1 MSADDAVEAIERAA
15 RILREGG
22 LVAFPTETVYG
33 LGADASN
40 DQAVARVFA
49 AKGRPSGHPL
59 IVHIAAA
66 EQMGHW
72 ARDIP
77 PAAWCLAKAF
87 WPGPLTLILKRLPGV
102 GEAAAGGQD
111 TIGLRVPS
119 HPMAQALLEVFGR
132 GIAAPSANRFGRIS
146 PTQAAHVLADFRLKG
161 EPVLVG
167 TEALAE
173 IDAVLD
179 GGASDVGIESTIVD
193 LTRGLPVILRPG
205 RVAGELVRRALAD
218 AGIEPD
224 DDVAGLGD
232 APAAPGTLASHYAPR
247 AAMKL
252 IGRQEFA
259 SEITRHRG
267 QRVAVLAL
275 EVSVPRVPASVTRIL
290 PASAM
295 LYARGLYASLRELDA
310 LGADLILVETPPLGG
325 HWPAVHD
332 RLNRAA
338 HEHASGSRAER
349 HASAWKGRKPV
360 TAAGPVAASADAGE
374 AAGLMS
380 TDPADETDLVAVP
393 DSVDGTV
400 SPQDMPG
407 KRGARAT

>member
-1 MSADDAVEAIERAA
+1 
-15 RILREGG
+15 
-22 LVAFPTETVYG
+22 
-33 LGADASN
+33 
-40 DQAVARVFA
+40 
-49 AKGRPSGHPL
+49 
-59 IVHIAAA
+59 
-66 EQMGHW
+66 MGHW

-111 TIGLRVPS
+111 TIGVRVPS
-119 HPMAQALLEVFGR
+119 HPMAQALLKVFGR

-161 EPVLVG
+161 DPEQAGGEPLP
-167 TEALAE
+167 E
-173 IDAVLD
+173 IDALLD
-179 GGASDVGIESTIVD
+179 GGPCEVGIESTIVD
-193 LTRGLPVILRPG
+193 LTRGTPVILRPG
-205 RVAGELVRRALAD
+205 RVAEELVRRALAD
-218 AGIEPD
+218 AGIADENGASELD
-224 DDVAGLGD
+224 GV
-232 APAAPGTLASHYAPR
+232 APAASGTLASHYAPR

-252 IGRQEFA
+252 IRRQDFT

-360 TAAGPVAASADAGE
+360 TPAGPVAASADADE

-380 TDPADETDLVAVP
+380 TDPANETDLVDVP